1 MYLDLIG
8 FISEY
13 TTIGSSN
20 LISVGNREHTFTDR
34 LWKIWYTLIN
44 LVLTHSRVLNHLEGK
59 GHIWVSKLW
68 RTKLLPITCSYYLIT
83 CLPCLPYII
92 YCLYI
97 YIRLHKPIVVITWSW
112 YISLRAQ
119 QYSSDQKK
127 ILKDQT
133 AQTTASVVSLA
144 YCLGLPFLINRVLN
158 LTKLRSV
165 ILDQSVD
172 SSCFI
177 LSDQ

>member
-20 LISVGNREHTFTDR
+20 LISVGNREHKFTDR

-44 LVLTHSRVLNHLEGK
+44 LVLTHSRVLNHLERK

-83 CLPCLPYII
+83 CLSCLTYII
-92 YCLYI
+92 YYLYI
-97 YIRLHKPIVVITWSW
+97 CTFTQTHCGDNMELIYIFE
-112 YISLRAQ
+112 
-119 QYSSDQKK
+119 SSAVQ
-127 ILKDQT
+127 
-133 AQTTASVVSLA
+133 
-144 YCLGLPFLINRVLN
+144 
-158 LTKLRSV
+158 LRSKED
-165 ILDQSVD
+165 LEGPECSNY
-172 SSCFI
+172 C
-177 LSDQ
+177 